1 MCMLAFRLVGM
12 RVVGGESKQDL
23 YEDERGKEMKYEGVR
38 ESEKEER
45 EREREEREGVY
56 GLCALV
62 GFVISPASV
71 AHPSFIQSC
80 QISP

>member
-1 MCMLAFRLVGM
+1 
-12 RVVGGESKQDL
+12 
-23 YEDERGKEMKYEGVR
+23 MKYEGVR

-45 EREREEREGVY
+45 EGGGEREREEREGFY